1 MISIHSDI
9 KDKLTYFV
17 KIKKIPNII
26 FYGPHGSGKKELVKF
41 FLQQIYPDGGEKNK
55 LILYANCGNNTGIK
69 FIREELKFFS
79 KSNINNQ
86 EGKHF
91 KSIILLNADKLTNDA
106 QSALRRCIETNSH
119 NTRFFIVVQNLET
132 LLKPILSRFC
142 CIYVTIPTIVNPLS
156 KPKKRIMDLYSYH
169 IQECFS
175 KPKNNIAFIDKE
187 IKSYNPLT
195 TQSCILLAKRF
206 HSKGIHYKDIFSYLE
221 NNKGIIQKYKFKVL
235 SYFDTLRLEFR
246 NEPLFFFNILYFA
259 LMRPDEDLEN
269 VLII

>member
-1 MISIHSDI
+1 MLSIHSEI
-9 KDKLTYFV
+9 KNILTHFV
-17 KIKKIPNII
+17 EIKKIPNII
-26 FYGPHGSGKKELVKF
+26 FYGPQGSGKKELVRF

-55 LILYANCGNNTGIK
+55 LVLYANCGNNTGIK

-79 KSNINNQ
+79 KSNINNH
-86 EGKHF
+86 EGRNF

-142 CIYVTIPTIVNPLS
+142 CIYVNIPTIVKENS
-156 KPKKRIMDLYSYH
+156 NKKMIDLYSYH
-169 IQECFS
+169 IEECFS
-175 KPKNNIAFIDKE
+175 KPKYNSSYIDKE
-187 IKSYNPLT
+187 IKKYNPLT
-195 TQSCILLAKRF
+195 TKACIFLAKTF
-206 HSKGIHYKDIFSYLE
+206 YNKGIHYKDIFTYLE
-221 NNKGIIQKYKFKVL
+221 TCKEISQKHKFKTL

-259 LMRPDEDLEN
+259 LMRHDEELEN
-269 VLII
+269 ILII